1 MTLLYPFFYCVLQD
15 VDAEVACLTEKLLV
29 SDELLKASQ
38 KKYTELSKKYS
49 TLMFELAQ
57 CKSSL
62 RNAEKLKE
70 VTLHN
75 SSSYYMTDQCSPR
88 PHFSQV

>member
-1 MTLLYPFFYCVLQD
+1 LQD
-15 VDAEVACLTEKLLV
+15 IDAEVACLQEKLLV

-38 KKYTELSKKYS
+38 KECSELSRKYS
-49 TLMFELAQ
+49 KLMFELAQ

-62 RNAEKLKE
+62 KNTEKLKE

-75 SSSYYMTDQCSPR
+75 SSSYGTTD
-88 PHFSQV
+88 